1 MRATKK
7 EYVPA
12 VPRVRLTPGGMVRVA
27 RETHEMTQAE
37 LSKKSGIPQP
47 AISAIES
54 GRESLGIERAEKL
67 AIALRV
73 HPAVLVWPS
82 WNATAAKKRSA

>member
-12 VPRVRLTPGGMVRVA
+12 TPRLRMTPGQMVRVA

-37 LSKKSGIPQP
+37 LSKKTGIPQP

-54 GRESLGIERAEKL
+54 GRESLGVERAEKL

-73 HPAVLVWPS
+73 HPAVLVWPA
-82 WNATAAKKRSA
+82 WDATLARKRSA